1 MLQQIDAYSEEARVA
16 GQSRAKVETD
26 LKEMKSK
33 MADLEKK
40 AGKGMESEA
49 ALICA
54 KETEKKQKDKF
65 LMMEKDLKKKEEL
78 INTQKEKIADMDQ
91 KLKVQEKKAADLVKL
106 DLEKTAK
113 IKELNAHLDSLKTKC
128 NEDHDVLLKETEV
141 NQLKDKIEVLE
152 KYKKNNED
160 LQTKMQDE
168 TSCLKKEL
176 KELELGKVKILKE
189 LEEATSRYQ
198 FLQTEKKVVEST
210 NEGLISELNQLNEEV
225 KKRGEKIGRLE
236 QNIQEQQKQQ
246 EIKKQ
251 EELKLQ
257 EQQDKERSEKE
268 EEKQQEKEY
277 ELLEQLSTV
286 KSTLKRTYEDLDEAR
301 NEKDRLYDLK
311 SNLEKKIGE
320 LEEESKDQGLMI
332 ESQNKEISS
341 LDFELSECRDRMSKT
356 EINLTELR
364 LKLLK
369 ESEKV
374 VLNVALVE
382 TLREEISKGN
392 IEIKTLNESMNQ
404 IKQEKDEIQK
414 VLELS
419 KEELAKATE
428 NLEKNSKEI
437 NDLNDK
443 NEENEKNKA
452 LEEDISRKEETIK
465 VLKADLD
472 DKEGQISDLR
482 KEKENLEIK
491 MNSCIGELENK
502 KQDLVIELEE
512 FKKNKMEGSKSE
524 ETLQDAS
531 RKQDQFLVENTK
543 LAELHKNCI
552 DEGKVLE
559 KDLNAR
565 LTEIA
570 ELTTERDNLAQDIQ
584 NVKIE
589 NESLKSVHEN
599 IAEKLRTELK
609 EMETKLK
616 TALQESESAKANS
629 NDLSKQAQI
638 QSNKCQEL
646 EQALSEMKTNLTLK
660 LEELAN
666 ATSFKDNLEI
676 ELKTKTENLVS
687 LSQVSQDLQMELEKK
702 TKDLDSKC
710 QELLKKKQE
719 LESSNKKCSDL
730 SRELDSVR
738 IQVGNSMNS
747 SAQELDESRSEIM
760 STSTVSRVEEFS
772 RMKDV
777 EDSFEDRYSKLKL
790 VAIKLKKKVN
800 EQTKIIEE
808 LERMKSRPKPESEP
822 TGMKDKIATL
832 TKNFTQLQSEYD
844 QAVDKIDYLEKKV
857 KDLTKDLETM
867 MTESMT
873 NKQNAMEASQN
884 LLSAK
889 SEITKYSGLMR
900 EKEVELTSLR
910 VTLDQ
915 EQKERKCVEQKV
927 KETGFLE
934 NQLKEKSNQ
943 IFLMEETLSTLKLQI
958 GQLEETLVQ
967 EQERSERGQ
976 SSLSSTRA
984 QLHEVKLY
992 QTFFLTIYNF

>member
-1 MLQQIDAYSEEARVA
+1 
-16 GQSRAKVETD
+16 
-26 LKEMKSK
+26 
-33 MADLEKK
+33 
-40 AGKGMESEA
+40 MESEA

-54 KETEKKQKDKF
+54 KETEKKQKDKL
-65 LMMEKDLKKKEEL
+65 LMMEKDMKKKD
-78 INTQKEKIADMDQ
+78 EKITDLEQ
-91 KLKVQEKKAADLVKL
+91 KLKAEEENAAALVKL
-106 DLEKTAK
+106 DLDKTAK
-113 IKELNAHLDSLKTKC
+113 IKELNEHLESLKTNC
-128 NEDHDVLLKETEV
+128 NEDHDVSLKETEII
-141 NQLKDKIEVLE
+141 QLKDMIEILE
-152 KYKKNNED
+152 KYKENTED
-160 LQTKMQDE
+160 LQTKMQEE
-168 TSCLKKEL
+168 TTSLRNEL
-176 KELELGKVKILKE
+176 KELESGKVETLKE
-189 LEEATSRYQ
+189 LEEVTSRYQ
-198 FLQTEKKVVEST
+198 FLETEKKVLEST

-236 QNIQEQQKQQ
+236 QNLQEQQKQQ
-246 EIKKQ
+246 ESKKQ
-251 EELKLQ
+251 EEIKLQ
-257 EQQDKERSEKE
+257 EQQDKKRLEKE
-268 EEKQQEKEY
+268 EEKQQEKET
-277 ELLEQLSTV
+277 ELLEQLLTV
-286 KSTLKRTYEDLDEAR
+286 KNTLKRTYADLDEAR
-301 NEKDRLYDLK
+301 IEKDRLYDLK
-311 SNLEKKIGE
+311 SNLEKKVEE

-332 ESQNKEISS
+332 ESQKKEISS

-356 EINLTELR
+356 EINLTELK
-364 LKLLK
+364 LKLVE
-369 ESEKV
+369 ESGKV
-374 VLNVALVE
+374 LLNVALVE

-392 IEIKTLNESMNQ
+392 IEIKTLNESLNQ
-404 IKQEKDEIQK
+404 IKQEKDETQK
-414 VLELS
+414 ILEL
-419 KEELAKATE
+419 KIEELAKATE
-428 NLEKNSKEI
+428 NLEKKSKEM
-437 NDLNDK
+437 NDLNVK
-443 NEENEKNKA
+443 YEENEKNKA
-452 LEEDISRKEETIK
+452 LEEDIRRKEETIEALK
-465 VLKADLD
+465 VDLD
-472 DKEGQISDLR
+472 DKEGKISVLR
-482 KEKENLEIK
+482 KEKENLVIK
-491 MNSCIGELENK
+491 MNSCIEQIKTE
-502 KQDLVIELEE
+502 KQDLEIELED
-512 FKKNKMEGSKSE
+512 FKKNKMDGSISE
-524 ETLQDAS
+524 ETLQDMT
-531 RKQDQFLVENTK
+531 RRYDQLLVKNTE
-543 LAELHKNCI
+543 LAELHKNFI
-552 DEGKVLE
+552 EEGKVLE

-570 ELTTERDNLAQDIQ
+570 ALTTERDNLAQDIQ
-584 NVKIE
+584 NVKTE
-589 NESLKSVHEN
+589 NESLKSDHE
-599 IAEKLRTELK
+599 IIREKLRTELK
-609 EMETKLK
+609 EMETRLK

-629 NDLSKQAQI
+629 SDLSKQAQI

-660 LEELAN
+660 LEELTN
-666 ATSFKDNLEI
+666 ITSLKDNLEI

-702 TKDLDSKC
+702 TKDLDSRC
-710 QELLKKKQE
+710 QELLKKNQE
-719 LESSNKKCSDL
+719 LEISNKKCSDL
-730 SRELDSVR
+730 SCELDSVR
-738 IQVGNSMNS
+738 IQPGNSMNS

-760 STSTVSRVEEFS
+760 STSTVSRAEEFS

-808 LERMKSRPKPESEP
+808 LERMKSKPKPESEP

-889 SEITKYSGLMR
+889 SEITKYAGLIR

-943 IFLMEETLSTLKLQI
+943 IFLMEETLSTLKLQV

-992 QTFFLTIYNF
+992 QTFNSPKFRLISEF